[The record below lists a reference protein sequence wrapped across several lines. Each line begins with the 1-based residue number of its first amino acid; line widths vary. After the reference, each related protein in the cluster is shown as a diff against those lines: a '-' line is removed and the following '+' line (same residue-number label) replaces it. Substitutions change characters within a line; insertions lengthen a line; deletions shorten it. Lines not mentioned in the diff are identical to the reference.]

1 MSEKKKLG
9 IGKILGIGCLGI
21 IGIFVLLGVIGA
33 IVGGKKAATD
43 APAAATSDA
52 PENTALKVTAAQ
64 LSAAFQANEA
74 KAKLAFDGQT
84 LQVTGVVKDI
94 DLDFTNEPQIKLK
107 GAGEVQGM
115 GISQGGKITDVTV
128 SGLSKEQAANIDK
141 GQKLTVTCTKVD
153 EVLGGPT
160 LGDCSL

>member
-33 IVGGKKAATD
+33 IVGGKKAAPE

-52 PENTALKVTAAQ
+52 PENAALKVTASQ
-64 LSAAFQANEA
+64 LSSAFQANEA

-107 GAGEVQGM
+107 GSGEVQGM
-115 GISQGGKITDVTV
+115 GISQGGKLTDVTV
-128 SGLSKEQAANIDK
+128 SGLSKEQAANINK

-153 EVLGGPT
+153 EVMGGPT